1 MFIHI
6 YITVHSSI
14 YDTMGSQLCNN
25 SVVKLVLTEAGIK
38 LPFPVGKW
46 KGLGKECASMLHC
59 VLYTVKLTDKV

>member
-1 MFIHI
+1 
-6 YITVHSSI
+6 
-14 YDTMGSQLCNN
+14 MGSQLCNN